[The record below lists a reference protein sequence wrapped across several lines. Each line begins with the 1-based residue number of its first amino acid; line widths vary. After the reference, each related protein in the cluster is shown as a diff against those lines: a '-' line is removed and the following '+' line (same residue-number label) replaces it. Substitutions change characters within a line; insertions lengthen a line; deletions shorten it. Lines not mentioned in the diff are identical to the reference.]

1 MVCYLETNFQLMTN
15 LCPPTS
21 PANGDSKTSATPASE
36 QLPSANEFAQCVE
49 NINVLNLR
57 LKNSEERCQLLKN
70 DLRQAKQVS

>member
-1 MVCYLETNFQLMTN
+1 MCYLETNFQLMTN

-21 PANGDSKTSATPASE
+21 PANGDSKASASE
-36 QLPSANEFAQCVE
+36 IQLPNEFAQCVE